1 MKLEFCHKKQTF
13 EQSDAGT
20 RANKFYTE
28 MEQLANNEGKTEIKT
43 KTSRNITCHKF
54 SSFYQSKQRSL
65 HEK

>member
-28 MEQLANNEGKTEIKT
+28 MD
-43 KTSRNITCHKF
+43 
-54 SSFYQSKQRSL
+54 
-65 HEK
+65 